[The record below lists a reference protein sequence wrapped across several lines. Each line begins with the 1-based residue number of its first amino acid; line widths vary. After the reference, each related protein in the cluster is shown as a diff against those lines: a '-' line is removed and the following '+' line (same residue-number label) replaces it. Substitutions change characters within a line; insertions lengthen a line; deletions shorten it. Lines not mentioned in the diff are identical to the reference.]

1 MSRALIG
8 RSVGIAAS
16 IGLATWLAPS
26 CAAPPPE
33 EDRVDDSIVITKYA
47 PDTDFGEF
55 QTYHLRPEILT
66 VSDSRDGGLEPID
79 EDAAR
84 PLLDLTAKNLESR
97 GYTAVANPAEADI
110 AVQLMYADVLNST
123 YWCYSWYDYYYW
135 GYPYWGYYPYYGGC
149 TTSVWKS
156 NMLAT
161 VIVDQTDA
169 IENPNPGIGAGGA
182 GGAGS
187 GPPFGQLP
195 GVWFSGIYGV
205 SLNSADARDGINQA
219 FKQSPYLRAE

>member
-8 RSVGIAAS
+8 RSVGIAA
-16 IGLATWLAPS
+16 WLAVS

-33 EDRVDDSIVITKYA
+33 EDRVDESIVVTKYA
-47 PDTDFGEF
+47 PGTDFGTF
-55 QTYHLRPEILT
+55 RTFHLRPEVLT
-66 VSDSRDGGLEPID
+66 VDEGRDGGLEPID
-79 EDAAR
+79 DEAAQ
-84 PLLDLTAKNLESR
+84 PLLDLTAKNLEGR
-97 GYTAVANPAEADI
+97 GYEQVADPSEADM

-135 GYPYWGYYPYYGGC
+135 GYPGWGYYPYYGGC

-161 VIVDQTDA
+161 VIVDQTEAKDDVS
-169 IENPNPGIGAGGA
+169 GGGGGA
-182 GGAGS
+182 GGD
-187 GPPFGQLP
+187 GPSLGQLP

>member
-8 RSVGIAAS
+8 RSIGVATS
-16 IGLATWLAPS
+16 IGIATWLAAS

-33 EDRVDDSIVITKYA
+33 EDRVDESIVVTKYA
-47 PDTDFGEF
+47 PGTDFGAF
-55 QTYHLRPEILT
+55 TTFHLRPEVLT
-66 VSDSRDGGLEPID
+66 VSDDRDGGLEPID
-79 EDAAR
+79 EAAAQ

-97 GYTAVANPAEADI
+97 GYVQVADPSEADL

-135 GYPYWGYYPYYGGC
+135 GYPGWGYYPYYGGC

-169 IENPNPGIGAGGA
+169 KEDVSGAGG
-182 GGAGS
+182 
-187 GPPFGQLP
+187 GPSLGQLP

-205 SLNSADARDGINQA
+205 SLNSADGRDGINQA